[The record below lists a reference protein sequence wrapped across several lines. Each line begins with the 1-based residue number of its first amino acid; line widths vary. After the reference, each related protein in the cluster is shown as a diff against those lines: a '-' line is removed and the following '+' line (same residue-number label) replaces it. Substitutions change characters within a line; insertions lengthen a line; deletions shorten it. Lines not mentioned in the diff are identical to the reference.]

1 MQGDDVFHSSNP
13 RRPDN
18 SLKFRVR
25 FHWRSSDHLCRATSL
40 HDRLHGVVYW
50 VAQRLDFAARIQ
62 LVFLIGIFILIL
74 VTSLAIAGGNNSFWT
89 THNPSKWLTCDCRVL
104 HVGNIFPIETE
115 VNRLAIMT
123 VRGHVR

>member
-40 HDRLHGVVYW
+40 HDRLHGGSLLGC
-50 VAQRLDFAARIQ
+50 AETRLRRENTARVSYRNLHSDTRNQ
-62 LVFLIGIFILIL
+62 
-74 VTSLAIAGGNNSFWT
+74 SCYCWGNNSFWT
-89 THNPSKWLTCDCRVL
+89 THNPSKWLTCDCHVL

-115 VNRLAIMT
+115 VNLLVIIT
-123 VRGHVR
+123 VRGHV